1 MQCLNLFNLLTLKA
15 KKNFFG
21 NFFGYRHSTTNSI
34 IFHKNGSFTFIETLC
49 FREASAKKQVPFNL
63 SEPNTLQA
71 NVFTSSTSDL
81 DRIAGPCCLHVEEDV
96 LDRDSW
102 SLTNEE
108 TSVVYGNKL
117 LKQVLEGHILPALH
131 FDRFGTVHHLDRS
144 VLLHEEVWS
153 KFQISNFGEIYKTV
167 IDSNRMFFKQWVN
180 IPVNYKKGKSRQF
193 PYHFLH

>member
-1 MQCLNLFNLLTLKA
+1 MKRIGIKVQCLNLFNLLKLKA
-15 KKNFFG
+15 KKNFWH
-21 NFFGYRHSTTNSI
+21 FFGYRQSTTNSI

-49 FREASAKKQVPFNL
+49 IRETGAKKQVPFTL
-63 SEPNTLQA
+63 SEPNTLQE
-71 NVFTSSTSDL
+71 NVSTCPTNDL
-81 DRIAGPCCLHVEEDV
+81 DQIAGPCCLHVEEDV

-102 SLTNEE
+102 SLTIEE

-144 VLLHEEVWS
+144 VSLHEEVWL
-153 KFQISNFGEIYKTV
+153 KFQISNFGETYKTV

-180 IPVNYKKGKSRQF
+180 IPVN
-193 PYHFLH
+193 